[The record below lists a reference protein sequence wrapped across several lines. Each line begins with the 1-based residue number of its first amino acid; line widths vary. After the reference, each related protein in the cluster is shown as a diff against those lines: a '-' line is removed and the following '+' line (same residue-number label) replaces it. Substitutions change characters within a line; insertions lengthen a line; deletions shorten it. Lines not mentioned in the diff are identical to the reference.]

1 MGFNGI
7 SGVLNAP
14 GEIPWEIVVLFFGAG
29 LIFVFL
35 WGKKSGGLAKFTT
48 VDLIYIGIADGMNA
62 RIPKI
67 IACQSTKPTYRNGA
81 TNPL

>member
-14 GEIPWEIVVLFFGAG
+14 GEIPWELVVLFFGAG
-29 LIFVFL
+29 LIFVFF

-48 VDLIYIGIADGMNA
+48 VDLIYPVFSCVDKVNW
-62 RIPKI
+62 
-67 IACQSTKPTYRNGA
+67 NL
-81 TNPL
+81 NPNFLHLINMVD